1 MFNTRE
7 EDSLAI
13 ACEEKLKTRSYQH
26 RQVHATAALV
36 RIVGSTVREN
46 TFQGFSFILLRLQS
60 ICERVMTMKYRAL
73 GRTGWKVSEI
83 SFGAWAIGGFW
94 GHVSDEDAMKT
105 LHKAIDSGVNFID
118 TADVYGDGRSERLIA
133 QLKKDRKDEI
143 VVATK
148 AGRRLP
154 KQTVEGYNRQ
164 NLTAW
169 INDSL
174 RNLEADALD
183 LLQLHCPPTDAY
195 YHPEIFGMLD
205 DLVKEGKIRY
215 YGVSVERVEE
225 ALKAIE
231 FPNVQSVQIIFNCF
245 RQRPAEVFFQQAKQ
259 KKVGILARVPLAS
272 GMLSGKLRPDSAFPA
287 DDHRNFNRH
296 GEMFDVGETFSGV
309 DYQLGLDAVE
319 KIRQLL
325 PPGVSMSQFALRWIL
340 MFDAVSCAIPGGKR
354 PEQVADNCHASDL
367 APLSAETMAAIQGVY
382 DEKIRPQV
390 HQRW

>member
-1 MFNTRE
+1 MN
-7 EDSLAI
+7 
-13 ACEEKLKTRSYQH
+13 
-26 RQVHATAALV
+26 
-36 RIVGSTVREN
+36 
-46 TFQGFSFILLRLQS
+46 
-60 ICERVMTMKYRAL
+60 YRGL
-73 GRTGWKVSEI
+73 GRTGWKVSEV

-94 GHVSDEDAMKT
+94 GHVSDEDAVKT

-133 QLKKDRKDEI
+133 RLKKESNNNDKPI
-143 VVATK
+143 VATK

-154 KQTVEGYNRQ
+154 RQTVEGYSRQ

-174 RNLEADALD
+174 RNLQADALD
-183 LLQLHCPPTDAY
+183 LLQLHCPSTDAY
-195 YHPEIFGMLD
+195 YHPELFGMLD
-205 DLVKEGKIRY
+205 DFIKEGKIRF

-231 FPNVQSVQIIFNCF
+231 FPNVQTVQIIFNCF
-245 RQRPAEVFFQQAKQ
+245 RQRPAELFFPRAKQ

-272 GMLSGKLRPDSAFPA
+272 GMLSGKLRRDSSFAA

-309 DYQLGLDAVE
+309 DYELGLKAVE
-319 KIRQLL
+319 EIRQLL
-325 PPGVSMSQFALRWIL
+325 PAGVSMSQFALRWIL

-354 PEQVADNCHASDL
+354 PEQVADNCRASDV
-367 APLSAETMAAIQGVY
+367 APLSAEAMVAIKRIY
-382 DEKIRPQV
+382 DEKIRPGV